1 MKRKLFKIGEYAL
14 GGIISVEVSKE
25 SVTIQA
31 LDYNTKEPVT
41 EKRNFSK
48 FNSSGYTD
56 ELENLTTY
64 FYAEKIVNFIE
75 N

>member
-1 MKRKLFKIGEYAL
+1 MKKKLFKIGEYAL

-31 LDYNTKEPVT
+31 LDYITKEPVT

-48 FNSSGYTD
+48 LNSSGYCE
-56 ELENLTTY
+56 ELENLTSY
-64 FYAEKIVNFIE
+64 YYAEKIVNFIE